1 MTASANSA
9 DKEAIVARR
18 KLDGSN
24 PVTNTSKDGST
35 RREMLVHGSKVAA
48 GLGIAALLDNLGTFT
63 RKSYGMERT
72 TNLLDSLTPA
82 RTALLVIDMQ
92 RDFLLPEGYAAQAGL
107 DIAPLV
113 AAIRPI
119 EKLLAVGRKA
129 GLLIVHTREGHVPDL
144 SDCPPY
150 KLERSRRA
158 GAEIGSKGPL
168 GRLLVRG
175 EAGHD
180 FVEALRPLEQ
190 EIVIDKPG
198 YSAFV
203 HTGLQQML
211 TKRGIETL
219 ILTGVTTEVC
229 VSSTLRTA
237 IDLGYRCITVS
248 DACASGNPDLHKAV
262 LAMIGVEGGIFGEIT
277 TTAEVIERLAP

>member
-1 MTASANSA
+1 MATRKPDKPNSFVADCEDMNEANPS
-9 DKEAIVARR
+9 
-18 KLDGSN
+18 
-24 PVTNTSKDGST
+24 
-35 RREMLVHGSKVAA
+35 RREILVHGSKVMA
-48 GLGIAALLDNLGTFT
+48 GIGIAALLGNVGTFP
-63 RKSYGMERT
+63 RESYGMDRST
-72 TNLLDSLTPA
+72 MSLLDSLTPA

-113 AAIRPI
+113 STIRPI

-175 EAGHD
+175 EVGHD

-198 YSAFV
+198 YSAFA
-203 HTGLQQML
+203 HTGLQQTL

-229 VSSTLRTA
+229 VSSTLRAA
-237 IDLGYRCITVS
+237 IDLGYRCITVN
-248 DACASGNPDLHKAV
+248 DACASGNPDLHKAS
-262 LAMIGVEGGIFGEIT
+262 LAMIGVEGGIFGEVA

>member
-1 MTASANSA
+1 MTDRENM
-9 DKEAIVARR
+9 
-18 KLDGSN
+18 
-24 PVTNTSKDGST
+24 SKTHPS
-35 RREMLVHGSKVAA
+35 RREILVCGSKKA
-48 GLGIAALLDNLGTFT
+48 LGIGVATLLGNVGIFHEQ
-63 RKSYGMERT
+63 SYGMDRST
-72 TNLLDSLTPA
+72 TSLLDSLTPA

-119 EKLLAVGRKA
+119 KKLLAVGRQA

-175 EAGHD
+175 ELGHD
-180 FVEALRPLEQ
+180 FVETLRPQEQ

-198 YSAFV
+198 YSAFA
-203 HTGLQQML
+203 HTGLQQVL
-211 TKRGIETL
+211 TKHGIETL

-229 VSSTLRTA
+229 VSSTLRAAT
-237 IDLGYRCITVS
+237 DLGYRCITVG
-248 DACASGNPDLHKAV
+248 DACASSDLNLHKAA
-262 LAMIGVEGGIFGEIT
+262 LAMIGVEGGIFGEVA
-277 TTAEVIERLAP
+277 TTAEVIERFMRR

>member
-1 MTASANSA
+1 MANEKP
-9 DKEAIVARR
+9 DEI
-18 KLDGSN
+18 N
-24 PVTNTSKDGST
+24 PVGKRSEAHSS
-35 RREMLVHGSKVAA
+35 RRDVLIHGSKMAISA
-48 GLGIAALLDNLGTFT
+48 GVVTLFGTLGVIPT
-63 RKSYGMERT
+63 KSYGIDRSPRS
-72 TNLLDSLTPA
+72 LLDALMPA

-113 AAIRPI
+113 ATIHPI
-119 EKLLAVGRKA
+119 GKLLAAARKA
-129 GLLIVHTREGHVPDL
+129 GLLIVHTREGHMPDL

-175 EAGHD
+175 EVGHD

-198 YSAFV
+198 YSAFA
-203 HTGLQQML
+203 HTALQQAL
-211 TKRGIETL
+211 IKRGIETL

-229 VSSTLRTA
+229 VSSTLRSA
-237 IDLGYRCITVS
+237 IDLGYRCMTVS
-248 DACASGNPDLHKAV
+248 DACASGNLGLHKAS
-262 LAMIGVEGGIFGEIT
+262 LAMISVEGGIFGEVA
-277 TTAEVIERLAP
+277 TTAEVIERIR

>member
-1 MTASANSA
+1 MTVSANSA

-48 GLGIAALLDNLGTFT
+48 GLGVAALLDNLGIFT

-175 EAGHD
+175 EPGHD
-180 FVEALRPLEQ
+180 FVEALRPLER

>member
-1 MTASANSA
+1 MAEKKADEASP
-9 DKEAIVARR
+9 IVSDRDDTRGAGPSRR
-18 KLDGSN
+18 DI
-24 PVTNTSKDGST
+24 
-35 RREMLVHGSKVAA
+35 LVHGSKMAA
-48 GLGIAALLDNLGTFT
+48 GIGVAALLGNLVTFPS
-63 RKSYGMERT
+63 RSYGMNQST
-72 TNLLDSLTPA
+72 MNLLDSLTPA

-113 AAIRPI
+113 ATIRPI
-119 EKLLAVGRKA
+119 ERLLAVGRKA

-175 EAGHD
+175 EVGHD
-180 FVEALRPLEQ
+180 FVDALRPLER

-198 YSAFV
+198 YSAFA
-203 HTGLQQML
+203 HTGLQQVL

-229 VSSTLRTA
+229 VSSTLRAA

-248 DACASGNPDLHKAV
+248 DACASANLSLHRAA
-262 LAMIGVEGGIFGEIT
+262 LAMIGVEGGIFGEVAT
-277 TTAEVIERLAP
+277 KAEVVELFSR

>member
-1 MTASANSA
+1 MAR
-9 DKEAIVARR
+9 KELHEAGSFVT
-18 KLDGSN
+18 DGEDM
-24 PVTNTSKDGST
+24 SKTHPS
-35 RREMLVHGSKVAA
+35 RREILARGSKMALGMGVATL
-48 GLGIAALLDNLGTFT
+48 LGNVGIFQEQ
-63 RKSYGMERT
+63 SYGMDRST
-72 TNLLDSLTPA
+72 PNLLDSLAPA

-113 AAIRPI
+113 ATIRPI

-158 GAEIGSKGPL
+158 GAEVGSKGPL

-175 EAGHD
+175 EVGHD
-180 FVEALRPLEQ
+180 IVETLRPLER

-198 YSAFV
+198 YSAFA
-203 HTGLQQML
+203 HTGLPQVL
-211 TKRGIETL
+211 AKHGIKTL

-229 VSSTLRTA
+229 VSSTLRAA

-248 DACASGNPDLHKAV
+248 DACASGNPALHKAA
-262 LAMIGVEGGIFGEIT
+262 LAMIGVEGGIFGEVAT
-277 TTAEVIERLAP
+277 TSEVIERFTR